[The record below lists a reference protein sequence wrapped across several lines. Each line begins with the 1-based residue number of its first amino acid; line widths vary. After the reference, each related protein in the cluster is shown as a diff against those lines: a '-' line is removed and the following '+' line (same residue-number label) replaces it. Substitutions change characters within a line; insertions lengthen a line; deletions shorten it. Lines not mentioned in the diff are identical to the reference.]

1 MVTIRNRVF
10 QLLEKAQPG
19 DTASLV
25 VDRVL
30 AFLIVANVIAVTLET
45 VDGIYQAYEPAFSVF
60 EIISVIIFTIE
71 YLLRIWVSASNSAS
85 RHKSV
90 HKRRLSYIFSPSGL
104 IDLLAILPAFLPFF
118 TSVDLR
124 WLRIL
129 RLLRMFKISHYSSA
143 LEDFFSAMYHERAA
157 FAGALYLFCITLF
170 LSSALMY
177 LVENSAQPEVFSS
190 IPETL
195 WWSLITLTTVGYGD
209 VAPITPIGKVI
220 GGITAFMGVCV
231 VALMTGI
238 VASAFASQLTR
249 RQNLLEAEILS
260 ALEDDIITEDELQ
273 KITELQ
279 TQLNL
284 EDHHLK
290 AILDLVG
297 QRHARH
303 DSKTSQPAQKKS
315 PSQKK
320 RK

>member
-1 MVTIRNRVF
+1 MVRIRDRIF

-25 VDRVL
+25 VDRGL

-45 VDGIYQAYEPAFSVF
+45 VDEIYQAYAPAFTLF

-71 YLLRIWVSASNSAS
+71 YLLRIWVSASNNAS
-85 RHKSV
+85 RFDAPFR
-90 HKRRLSYIFSPSGL
+90 RRLSYMLSPSGM

-143 LEDFFSAMYHERAA
+143 LEDFFSAIYHERTA
-157 FAGALYLFCITLF
+157 FAGALYLFCVTLF

-177 LVENSAQPEVFSS
+177 LVEHSAQPEVFSS

-209 VAPITPIGKVI
+209 VAPITAIGKVI

-238 VASAFASQLTR
+238 VASAFSSQVSR
-249 RQNLLEAEILS
+249 RQDLLEAEIMN
-260 ALEDDIITEDELQ
+260 ALDDGVITEDELE

-279 TQLNL
+279 NQLNL

-290 AILDLVG
+290 AILELAG
-297 QRHARH
+297 QRNPQQS
-303 DSKTSQPAQKKS
+303 DKS
-315 PSQKK
+315 
-320 RK
+320 

>member
-1 MVTIRNRVF
+1 M
-10 QLLEKAQPG
+10 LEKAQPG

-25 VDRVL
+25 VDRGL

-45 VDGIYQAYEPAFSVF
+45 VDEIYQAYAPAFTLF

-71 YLLRIWVSASNSAS
+71 YLLRIWVSASNNAS
-85 RHKSV
+85 RFDAPFR
-90 HKRRLSYIFSPSGL
+90 RRLSYMLSPSGM

-143 LEDFFSAMYHERAA
+143 LEDFFSAIYHERTA
-157 FAGALYLFCITLF
+157 FAGALYLFCVTLF

-177 LVENSAQPEVFSS
+177 LVEHSAQPEVFSS
-190 IPETL
+190 FPETL

-209 VAPITPIGKVI
+209 VAPITAIGKVI

-238 VASAFASQLTR
+238 VASAFSSQVSR
-249 RQNLLEAEILS
+249 RQDLLEAEIMN
-260 ALEDDIITEDELQ
+260 ALDDGVITEDELE

-279 TQLNL
+279 NQLNL

-290 AILDLVG
+290 AILELVG
-297 QRHARH
+297 QRNPQQS
-303 DSKTSQPAQKKS
+303 DKS
-315 PSQKK
+315 
-320 RK
+320 

>member
-1 MVTIRNRVF
+1 MVRIRDRIF

-19 DTASLV
+19 DIASLV
-25 VDRVL
+25 VDRGL

-45 VDGIYQAYEPAFSVF
+45 VDEIYQAYAPAFTLF
-60 EIISVIIFTIE
+60 EIISVIIFSIE
-71 YLLRIWVSASNSAS
+71 YLLRIWVSASNNAS
-85 RHKSV
+85 RFDAPFR
-90 HKRRLSYIFSPSGL
+90 RRLSYMLSPSGM

-143 LEDFFSAMYHERAA
+143 LEVFFSAIYHERTA
-157 FAGALYLFCITLF
+157 FAGALYLFCVTLF

-177 LVENSAQPEVFSS
+177 LVEHSAQPEVFSS

-209 VAPITPIGKVI
+209 VAPITAIGKVI

-238 VASAFASQLTR
+238 VASAFSSQVSR
-249 RQNLLEAEILS
+249 RQDLLEAEIMN
-260 ALEDDIITEDELQ
+260 ALDDGVITEDELE

-279 TQLNL
+279 NQLNL

-290 AILDLVG
+290 AILELVG
-297 QRHARH
+297 QRNPQQS
-303 DSKTSQPAQKKS
+303 DKS
-315 PSQKK
+315 
-320 RK
+320 

>member
-1 MVTIRNRVF
+1 MVRIRDRIF

-25 VDRVL
+25 VDRGL
-30 AFLIVANVIAVTLET
+30 AFLIMANVIAVTLET
-45 VDGIYQAYEPAFSVF
+45 VDEIYQAYAPAFTLF

-71 YLLRIWVSASNSAS
+71 YLLRIWVSASNNAS
-85 RHKSV
+85 RFDAPFR
-90 HKRRLSYIFSPSGL
+90 RRLSYMLSPSGM

-143 LEDFFSAMYHERAA
+143 LEDFFSAIYHERTA
-157 FAGALYLFCITLF
+157 FAGALYLFCVTLF

-177 LVENSAQPEVFSS
+177 LVEHSAQPEVFSS

-209 VAPITPIGKVI
+209 VAPITAIGKVI

-238 VASAFASQLTR
+238 VASAFSSQVSR
-249 RQNLLEAEILS
+249 RQDLLEAEIMN
-260 ALEDDIITEDELQ
+260 ALDDGVITEDELE

-279 TQLNL
+279 NQLNL

-290 AILDLVG
+290 AILELVG
-297 QRHARH
+297 QRNPQQS
-303 DSKTSQPAQKKS
+303 DKS
-315 PSQKK
+315 
-320 RK
+320 

>member
-1 MVTIRNRVF
+1 M
-10 QLLEKAQPG
+10 LEKAQPG
-19 DTASLV
+19 DIASLV
-25 VDRVL
+25 VDRGL

-45 VDGIYQAYEPAFSVF
+45 VDEIYQAYAPAFTLF
-60 EIISVIIFTIE
+60 EIISVIIFSIE
-71 YLLRIWVSASNSAS
+71 YLLRIWVSASNNAS
-85 RHKSV
+85 RFDAPFR
-90 HKRRLSYIFSPSGL
+90 RRLSYMLSPSGM

-143 LEDFFSAMYHERAA
+143 LEDFFSAIYHERTA
-157 FAGALYLFCITLF
+157 FAGALYLFCVTLF

-177 LVENSAQPEVFSS
+177 LVEHSAQPEVFSS

-209 VAPITPIGKVI
+209 VAPITAIGKVI

-238 VASAFASQLTR
+238 VASAFSSQVSR
-249 RQNLLEAEILS
+249 RQDLLEAEIMN
-260 ALEDDIITEDELQ
+260 ALDDGVITEDELE

-279 TQLNL
+279 NQLNL

-290 AILDLVG
+290 AILELVG
-297 QRHARH
+297 QRNPQQS
-303 DSKTSQPAQKKS
+303 DKS
-315 PSQKK
+315 
-320 RK
+320 

>member
-1 MVTIRNRVF
+1 MVRIRDRIF

-25 VDRVL
+25 VDRGL

-45 VDGIYQAYEPAFSVF
+45 VDEIYQAYAPAFTLF
-60 EIISVIIFTIE
+60 EIISVIIFSIE
-71 YLLRIWVSASNSAS
+71 YLLRIWVSASNHTS
-85 RHKSV
+85 RFDAPFR
-90 HKRRLSYIFSPSGL
+90 RRLSYMLSPSGM

-143 LEDFFSAMYHERAA
+143 LEDFFSAIYHERTA
-157 FAGALYLFCITLF
+157 FAGALYLFCVTLF

-177 LVENSAQPEVFSS
+177 LVEHSAQPEVFSS

-209 VAPITPIGKVI
+209 VAPITAIGKVI

-238 VASAFASQLTR
+238 VASAFSSQVSR
-249 RQNLLEAEILS
+249 RQDLLEAEIMN
-260 ALEDDIITEDELQ
+260 ALDDGVITEDELE

-279 TQLNL
+279 SQLNL

-290 AILDLVG
+290 AILELVG
-297 QRHARH
+297 QRNPQQS
-303 DSKTSQPAQKKS
+303 DKS
-315 PSQKK
+315 
-320 RK
+320 